1 MKTELIGEQIAR
13 YRKAA
18 GLTQEELG
26 KAVGVSTQAVSRWE
40 CGGAPDVTLLPAIA
54 DRLHVTVDAL
64 FGRESGPAK
73 DMSNDLIQWL
83 RSIPEKDRLT
93 KLTRLLWE
101 AAIYGVSDSLFDAP
115 WIAYPEKAELDKPGL
130 FGEGKALMRTMSGT
144 DSGYLLGVG
153 AEDYSYFGV
162 FPEPEAGY
170 EKYLLTDEEYRAL
183 FAALA
188 LPGAMEALRYLCR
201 SREGLYAPAVVAGH
215 TGVPLP
221 ETERALEALT
231 GAHLLAREQITMP
244 EGTVRV
250 YALRDFSGI
259 VPLLT
264 FARWAWQGHGMN
276 LVGNL
281 LREKCFEKGTES
293 DGEQKA

>member
-1 MKTELIGEQIAR
+1 MNADLIGEQIAK

-26 KAVGVSTQAVSRWE
+26 KAAGVSTQAVSRWE
-40 CGGAPDVTLLPAIA
+40 CGGAPDVALLPAIA

-64 FGRESGPAK
+64 FGRETGPAK

-83 RSIPEKDRLT
+83 RSLPEKDRLT
-93 KLTRLLWE
+93 GLTRLLWD
-101 AAIYGVSDSLFDAP
+101 AAIYGISDSLFDAP

-130 FGEGKALMRTMSGT
+130 FGAGKALMRTMTGT
-144 DSGYLLGVG
+144 GSGYILGVG

-162 FPEPEAGY
+162 FPEPEEGY
-170 EKYLLTDEEYRAL
+170 EKYLLTDGEYREL

-188 LPGAMEALRYLCR
+188 LPGAMEALRYFCR
-201 SREGLYAPAVVAGH
+201 SREGLYAPAVVAGAA
-215 TGVPLP
+215 GVPLP

-231 GAHLLAREQITMP
+231 QVCLLAREQITMP
-244 EGTVRV
+244 EGPVSV
-250 YALRDFSGI
+250 YALRNFSGI

-264 FARWAWQGHGMN
+264 FARWARQGNGMN

-281 LREKCFEKGTES
+281 LRERCFEKGTAS
-293 DGEQKA
+293 DEEQKA

>member
-1 MKTELIGEQIAR
+1 MNAGMIGEQIAK

-26 KAVGVSTQAVSRWE
+26 KAAGVSTQAVSRWE
-40 CGGAPDVTLLPAIA
+40 CGGAPDVALLPAIA

-83 RSIPEKDRLT
+83 RSLPEKDRLT
-93 KLTRLLWE
+93 KLTRLLWD

-115 WIAYPEKAELDKPGL
+115 WIAYPEKAELDKPSL
-130 FGEGKALMRTMSGT
+130 LGEGKALMRTTTGT
-144 DSGYLLGVG
+144 DSGYFLGVG

-162 FPEPEAGY
+162 FPEPEDGY
-170 EKYLLTDEEYRAL
+170 EKYFLTDEEYRTL

-201 SREGLYAPAVVAGH
+201 SREGLYAPAVVAGAA
-215 TGVPLP
+215 GVPLP

-231 GAHLLAREQITMP
+231 GAHLLARWQITMP
-244 EGTVRV
+244 EGIVSV
-250 YALRDFSGI
+250 YALQDFSGI

-281 LREKCFEKGTES
+281 MREKCFEKGAEG
-293 DGEQKA
+293 DEEQKA

>member
-1 MKTELIGEQIAR
+1 MNTNLIGEQIAK

-26 KAVGVSTQAVSRWE
+26 KAAGVSTQAVSRWE

-54 DRLHVTVDAL
+54 DKLHVTVDAL

-73 DMSNDLIQWL
+73 NMSNDLIQWM

-93 KLTRLLWE
+93 GLTRLLWE
-101 AAIYGVSDSLFDAP
+101 AAIYGISDSLFDAP
-115 WIAYPEKAELDKPGL
+115 WIAYPEKAELDKPSL
-130 FGEGKALMRTMSGT
+130 FGEGKALMRTMTGT
-144 DSGYLLGVG
+144 DAGYLLGVG

-162 FPEPEAGY
+162 FPEPEEGY
-170 EKYLLTDEEYRAL
+170 ERYLLTDGEYREL

-188 LPGAMEALRYLCR
+188 LPGAMEALRYFCR
-201 SREGLYAPAVVAGH
+201 SREGHYAPAVVAGAA
-215 TGVPLP
+215 GVPLP

-231 GAHLLAREQITMP
+231 KANLLENEQITMP
-244 EGTVRV
+244 EGPVSV
-250 YALRDFSGI
+250 YALRNFSGV

-264 FARWAWQGHGMN
+264 FARWAGQGNGLN

-281 LREKCFEKGTES
+281 MREKCFEKGAGS
-293 DGEQKA
+293 DEKQKA

>member
-1 MKTELIGEQIAR
+1 MSTNLIGEQIAK

-26 KAVGVSTQAVSRWE
+26 RAAGVSTQAVSRWE
-40 CGGAPDVTLLPAIA
+40 CGGTPDVTLLPAIA

-73 DMSNDLIQWL
+73 DMSNELIQWL

-93 KLTRLLWE
+93 GLTRLLWE
-101 AAIYGVSDSLFDAP
+101 AAIYGVSDPLFDAP

-130 FGEGKALMRTMSGT
+130 FGQGKALMRTITGT

-170 EKYLLTDEEYRAL
+170 EKYLLADEEYRSL

-201 SREGLYAPAVVAGH
+201 SRDGLYAPAVVADAAA
-215 TGVPLP
+215 VPLP

-231 GAHLLAREQITMP
+231 KAHLLVREQITMP
-244 EGTVRV
+244 EGPVSV
-250 YALRDFSGI
+250 YALRDFSGV

-276 LVGNL
+276 LMGNL
-281 LREKCFEKGTES
+281 MREKCFEKGAARDEA
-293 DGEQKA
+293 EKA

>member
-1 MKTELIGEQIAR
+1 MNTNLIGEQIAK

-26 KAVGVSTQAVSRWE
+26 KAAGVSTQAVSRWE

-64 FGRESGPAK
+64 FGRESGPAR

-83 RSIPEKDRLT
+83 RSLPEKDRLT
-93 KLTRLLWE
+93 SLTRLLWE
-101 AAIYGVSDSLFDAP
+101 AAIYGISASLFDAP
-115 WIAYPEKAELDKPGL
+115 WIAYPVKAELDKPGL
-130 FGEGKALMRTMSGT
+130 LGAGKALMRTTTGT
-144 DSGYLLGVG
+144 DAGYILGVG

-162 FPEPEAGY
+162 FPEPEEGY
-170 EKYLLTDEEYRAL
+170 EKYLMTDEEYRTL
-183 FAALA
+183 FGALA

-201 SREGLYAPAVVAGH
+201 SRAGLYAPAVVAGH
-215 TGVPLP
+215 TGVSLP
-221 ETERALEALT
+221 ETEKALEALT
-231 GAHLLAREQITMP
+231 KAHLLAKERITMP
-244 EGTVRV
+244 EGAVSV
-250 YALRDFSGI
+250 YALGDFSGI

-281 LREKCFEKGTES
+281 IREKCFEKGAES
-293 DGEQKA
+293 DENEKT

>member
-73 DMSNDLIQWL
+73 NMSNDLIQWM

-93 KLTRLLWE
+93 GLTRLLWE
-101 AAIYGVSDSLFDAP
+101 AAIYGISDSLFDAP
-115 WIAYPEKAELDKPGL
+115 WIAYPEKAELDKPSL
-130 FGEGKALMRTMSGT
+130 FGEGKALMRTMTGT
-144 DSGYLLGVG
+144 DAGYLLGVG

-162 FPEPEAGY
+162 FPEPEEGY
-170 EKYLLTDEEYRAL
+170 EKYFLTDDEYRTL
-183 FAALA
+183 FGAMV
-188 LPGAMEALRYLCR
+188 LPGAMEALRFFCR
-201 SREGLYAPAVVAGH
+201 NKQGLYSAAAVAQR
-215 TGVPLP
+215 TGAPLP

-231 GAHLLAREQITMP
+231 QARFLQKEQITLP
-244 EGTVRV
+244 EGSLDT
-250 YALRDFSGI
+250 YAIGDYSGV

-264 FARWAWQGHGMN
+264 FARWMLQPYGMN
-276 LVGNL
+276 LVGNVV
-281 LREKCFEKGTES
+281 RQTCFGKGDARDET
-293 DGEQKA
+293 A

>member
-1 MKTELIGEQIAR
+1 MNTDLIGQQIAK

-26 KAVGVSTQAVSRWE
+26 KAAGVSTQAVSRWE

-83 RSIPEKDRLT
+83 RSLPERGRLT
-93 KLTRLLWE
+93 GLTRLLWE
-101 AAIYGVSDSLFDAP
+101 AAIYGVSDSLFDVP
-115 WIAYPEKAELDKPGL
+115 WIAYPEKAELETPSL
-130 FGEGKALMRTMSGT
+130 FGQGKALMRTMTGT
-144 DSGYLLGVG
+144 GSGYLLGVG

-170 EKYLLTDEEYRAL
+170 EKYLLTDGEYREL

-201 SREGLYAPAVVAGH
+201 SREGLYAPAVVAGA

-221 ETERALEALT
+221 ETEKALEALT
-231 GAHLLAREQITMP
+231 KAHLLAKEQITMP
-244 EGTVRV
+244 EGTVSV

-281 LREKCFEKGTES
+281 IREKCFGKGVDSNEEEK
-293 DGEQKA
+293 A

>member
-18 GLTQEELG
+18 GMTQEELG

-83 RSIPEKDRLT
+83 RSLPEKDRQKRLV
-93 KLTRLLWE
+93 RLLWE
-101 AAIYGVSDSLFDAP
+101 AAIYGVSDDLLAAP
-115 WIAYPEKAELDKPGL
+115 KIDYPESAEADMLSAAHCRVL
-130 FGEGKALMRTMSGT
+130 LRTATGN
-144 DSGYLLGVG
+144 DSGYVLGVG

-162 FPEPEAGY
+162 FPEPEEGY
-170 EKYLLTDEEYRAL
+170 EKYFLTDDEYRTL
-183 FAALA
+183 FGAMV
-188 LPGAMEALRYLCR
+188 LPGAMEALRFFCR
-201 SREGLYAPAVVAGH
+201 NKQGLYSAAAVAQR
-215 TGVPLP
+215 TGARLP

-231 GAHLLAREQITMP
+231 QARFLQKEQITLP
-244 EGTVRV
+244 EGSLDT
-250 YALRDFSGI
+250 YAIGDYSGV

-264 FARWAWQGHGMN
+264 FARWMLQPYGMN
-276 LVGNL
+276 LVGNVV
-281 LREKCFEKGTES
+281 RQTCFGKGDARDET
-293 DGEQKA
+293 A